1 MCLQQCLTSTE
12 KIIYQFLLLY
22 IYKYM
27 PILQK
32 PDKCFEEK
40 NGQHGIYVFALEV
53 RKKMFRRRQQRN
65 CVYCRLSQKGCEK
78 LNTKSHP
85 GDFLTYPKIC
95 IGFIKLLLLIG
106 TKNCLE
112 SLIGMKGLGKS
123 ASACRPPGSI
133 SVYRVPVLPKG
144 DTQDQVRLFL
154 SPLTTDVA
162 ALQMGCQELWLH
174 LKQRRLG

>member
-53 RKKMFRRRQQRN
+53 RKKMSEEGNKEIVCIADCHRKGVRN
-65 CVYCRLSQKGCEK
+65 
-78 LNTKSHP
+78 
-85 GDFLTYPKIC
+85 
-95 IGFIKLLLLIG
+95 
-106 TKNCLE
+106 
-112 SLIGMKGLGKS
+112 
-123 ASACRPPGSI
+123 
-133 SVYRVPVLPKG
+133 
-144 DTQDQVRLFL
+144 
-154 SPLTTDVA
+154 
-162 ALQMGCQELWLH
+162 
-174 LKQRRLG
+174 